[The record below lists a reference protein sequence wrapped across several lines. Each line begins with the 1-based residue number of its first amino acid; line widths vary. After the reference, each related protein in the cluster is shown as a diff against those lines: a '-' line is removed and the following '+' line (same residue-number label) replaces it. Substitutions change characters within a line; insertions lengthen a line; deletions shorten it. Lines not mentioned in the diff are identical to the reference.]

1 MTWLLLQLPLQPSC
15 VITDYLSQGS
25 TIDAAICDF
34 LPLASCSL
42 MSIPFQ
48 SYHIPAP
55 RTRTM
60 HDFALWRPFPK
71 EVLEHIKVPQDLLHD
86 QKRLRTIE
94 QKTITNHQQTIQA
107 LLQSIQA
114 IKTLANAEFDVTKF
128 TTALAN
134 MNTSV

>member
-1 MTWLLLQLPLQPSC
+1 
-15 VITDYLSQGS
+15 
-25 TIDAAICDF
+25 
-34 LPLASCSL
+34 
-42 MSIPFQ
+42 
-48 SYHIPAP
+48 
-55 RTRTM
+55 M

-114 IKTLANAEFDVTKF
+114 IKTLANAEFDATKF
-128 TTALAN
+128 TIALAN
-134 MNTSV
+134 MNTNV